1 MDANFGLC
9 RKKSAGN
16 SVRSPLH
23 SKSLFL
29 DQLEVNEFVNNYG
42 SLQTTNTQV
51 IVIMVPCTY
60 INQSS
65 ISETSNLQCISVQL
79 IILVSIPVM
88 Q

>member
-1 MDANFGLC
+1 MGMDANFGLC

-29 DQLEVNEFVNNYG
+29 DQLEVNKFVNNYG
-42 SLQTTNTQV
+42 SLQTTNIQV

-60 INQSS
+60 TNQSS

-79 IILVSIPVM
+79 ISIPVM

>member
-42 SLQTTNTQV
+42 SLQTTNIQV

-60 INQSS
+60 TNQSS

-79 IILVSIPVM
+79 ISIPVM

>member
-1 MDANFGLC
+1 MCIIFIQNDEVYLSLDANFGLC

-42 SLQTTNTQV
+42 SLQTTNTRV

-60 INQSS
+60 I
-65 ISETSNLQCISVQL
+65 
-79 IILVSIPVM
+79 
-88 Q
+88 

>member
-42 SLQTTNTQV
+42 SLQTTNIQV

-60 INQSS
+60 TNQLS

-79 IILVSIPVM
+79 ISIPVM